1 MSKAKKTTSSLK
13 NSQTQNNI
21 KSSKQHH
28 PLLQEK
34 DIFTLI
40 ENVSADAIIIFDM
53 DYNIVYVSPAIVKLS
68 GYSLK
73 EIKKQKLDN
82 ILTPDSLQ
90 KALKIYKEELQKEKS
105 GRYELNR
112 SRIIELEHSKKD
124 GSTIWLE
131 THVSF
136 IRDKNH
142 KPIGILVV
150 ARDISERKKI
160 EDQLKL
166 FQVLVENASYAIGV
180 STPQGKHYYQN
191 KAFDDLF
198 GIIGDDPPSTL
209 YVDKKIGKEVF
220 RTIMAGGS
228 WTGEVKMYDRFKN
241 IVDINLKASAIKN
254 TEGKIIGLVGI
265 HENITSLKLMEKILK
280 ENEERF
286 RSIFNSTTDAV
297 FILKDDICIDCNPAT
312 LEMFKCKRGDIIG
325 KSAYDFHPEFQP
337 DGKKSKTAA
346 LQYIKKAKAGIPQY
360 FEWQHVKLDGTPFF
374 TDVSLNKMVI
384 GKEVFLLAIVRDI
397 THRKEIANRLR
408 KSEEWYRALFD
419 TSPDVIVIYDFK
431 GNIFAANHA
440 ARHLYGVGTTGELM
454 SEVTNILDLL
464 DDEDKQKAIANMSNT
479 LKTGYAEGNIYTI
492 KNKQGQ
498 KIAVEVHSS
507 VLHDNEGKPQ
517 AFISIIRDISER
529 IRAEKDLRESEE
541 KYRALFEN
549 AAETIVV
556 IQDGYIKICN
566 TRAQQLSGY
575 TQHELMT
582 KPFTEFIYPDDRK
595 MVFDKYSRRLKGEKV
610 ESRYTFRILTK
621 SGVMRWVELNVVAIE
636 WEGKPATLNFITDIT
651 ERKLAEDQIKE
662 NEAKYRTLFESAND
676 AIFLMDKDIFIDCNK
691 KTLEMFGCT
700 REQIIGKP
708 PYVFS
713 PEFQPDGKLSKKK
726 ALEKINAAFQGKPQF
741 FEWQHCKY
749 DRTLFDAE
757 VSLNA
762 FELGGKQYIQAIV
775 RDITERKK
783 AEKTLLLSEEQYRIL
798 VETAKEGIW
807 RIENN
812 VTTYVNK
819 AMADMLGYTPQEM
832 IGKPIYVFMFE
843 EDIPALKERLKK
855 REKGIDEVYEDRRK
869 RKDGSELWAIVS
881 AKAIVDEQGKYIGSF
896 AMYTDITERKK
907 AEQKIINQQK
917 QLLDIITYIPDPTLV
932 IDAHGIVIA
941 FNKAMEELTGVK
953 AENIIGKGNYEY
965 ALPLY
970 GRRRPILIDLALR
983 YDDEIA
989 KNYTYVKREGNTLI
1003 AETVIENFRGKKVF
1017 LWGKAS
1023 PLYDSDG
1030 NLIGAIETIR
1040 DITEQ
1045 KLNELALQESE
1056 RRFREIF
1063 NSTNEAIF
1071 IHDTYSAKIQDMK
1084 DVNDAMLRLYGFE
1097 SKEEV
1102 LPGNVQDLSANI
1114 PPYTAEMAMQKI
1126 QQTIKEGPQVFEWL
1140 ARKKNGEIFWVEVS
1154 LKRTYIGGEDRVIA
1168 VVRDISERKKAEE
1181 AIKEFANKLNTIIEA
1196 VNIGTWEWNVQT
1208 GEVVLNEKWA
1218 DLLGYTLEE
1227 LSPISLQ
1234 RWEILTHPED
1244 LQKAYEILQKHFDG
1258 KLSQYECEV
1267 RMKHKNGSWVWILD
1281 KGKVVS
1287 WTSDGKPLMMY
1298 GTHTD
1303 ITKLK
1308 EAEKALVESK
1318 QFIDNVI
1325 NTIPVRVFWKDK
1337 NLRYLGCNKPFAK
1350 DAGFDSQ
1357 EELIGKT
1364 DYDMSWRQQAEL
1376 YRADDTTVME
1386 TGIPK
1391 IGYEEPQTTP
1401 NGNTIWLRTSKV
1413 PLKDNE
1419 GNVIGVLGT
1428 YEDITQSKMAEQQL
1442 KESEERYRS
1451 LAESTQDLIALHD
1464 MDGVIHYVNQAVFN
1478 ISGYTRDEIVG
1489 KNILMFVPKKHR
1501 KAIYE
1506 RHAKRISG
1514 YMGVEQYETEFINKF
1529 DTLIP
1534 VQVTSTPIIK
1544 EGRIEFIMIVAHD
1557 LTQRKVA
1564 EELLIKQKE
1573 RLESVISILQYEA
1586 KDPQDLYEYV
1596 LNEAVKITNSKIG
1609 FVMNYDK
1616 EEKKFILIA
1625 WSKDVMDECT
1635 MKEKPEIYYLDKAGI
1650 WAETVRQR
1658 RPIIINDYK
1667 EHHLMKKGYPH
1678 GHVEITR
1685 YLGIPIFKD
1694 KEIVAT
1700 VGVANKETDYTEIDV
1715 LQLTLLMDS
1724 AWKSIERIQII
1735 NALEESEQKF
1745 RTLADSSP
1753 TAIMMYQDD
1762 TFIYVNKAAED
1773 ISGYHFEE
1781 VSTLNLWF
1789 LIHPE
1794 DKQMVIHK
1802 AQQCQQ
1808 GKQGLDSYEFRI
1820 ISKDGQV
1827 KWVYITS
1834 ATVQYRGRPAGL
1846 VSVLDITERKKA
1858 EKSLFE
1864 EKEKLRITLQS
1875 IGDAVIATDTNGMV
1889 VIINEAAQQL
1899 TGYSI
1904 EEAVGKHLSEV
1915 FVIEHELSHK
1925 PLENPVEKVLQTGK
1939 VYELVNHTVLI
1950 AKDGTKRVIADSAA
1964 PIKDVGGNILGV
1976 VLVFRDMT
1984 EKMQLLEQ
1992 VQRAQKL
1999 ESIGLLA
2006 AGIAHDFNNIL
2017 EGVFGYIGLA
2027 SAYVSDSTVSEML
2040 VNALKSIERAKGLTG
2055 QLLTFSKGGEPIKK
2069 IQSIVPLLNDVV
2081 QFAISG
2087 TKVKVRFDF
2096 DENLYNA
2103 EFDYNQIS
2111 QVIENIVINAV
2122 QAMPMGGTITVGAYN
2137 VSFAPT
2143 EHPLLEGDYIK
2154 VTIADEG
2161 IGIPKEILPRI
2172 FDPFFSTK
2180 SMGKGLGLATSYSII
2195 TRHQGTIEVESEPG
2209 KGSAFYIYLPATK
2222 EKPVVSVKPEEK
2234 KVLKGGRVLV
2244 LDDEAMMRDIMIK
2257 FLQYLGFDAVAVE
2270 DGKEAIDIFIKEK
2283 EAGKPFSAL
2292 IFDMTIK
2299 GGMGGDEAIV
2309 EIRKCDPVVPAFV
2322 MSGYHDDPVLA
2333 NPEQYGFNGGLCKPF
2348 TIEEL
2353 EAMLAKYF

>member
-1 MSKAKKTTSSLK
+1 MAGSIKKKKPLKGKEKNNNDKNKSIARSSSDLLNSIKMKELILK
-13 NSQTQNNI
+13 ES
-21 KSSKQHH
+21 H
-28 PLLQEK
+28 
-34 DIFTLI
+34 DVFT
-40 ENVSADAIIIFDM
+40 IFDM
-53 DYNIVYVSPAIVKLS
+53 NFNILYVNPAIEKIR
-68 GYSLK
+68 GYSLN
-73 EIKKQKLDN
+73 EVKKQKLEQ

-90 KALKIYKEELQKEKS
+90 KALNVFKEELKKEKS
-105 GRYELNR
+105 KKADPHR
-112 SRIIELEHSKKD
+112 SRILQLEHYCKD

-136 IRDKNH
+136 IRDKKK
-142 KPIGILVV
+142 KPIGILVIS
-150 ARDISERKKI
+150 RDMSERRKI
-160 EDQLKL
+160 EDQLQL
-166 FQVLVENASYAIGV
+166 FKALVENSSYAIGM

-191 KAFDDLF
+191 KAFDELF
-198 GIIGDDPPSTL
+198 GTIGDDPPSTL

-220 RTIMAGGS
+220 TTIMAGGS
-228 WTGEVKMYDRFKN
+228 WAGEVKMYDKNKN
-241 IVDINLKASAIKN
+241 IIDVFLKAYAIKDSHN
-254 TEGKIIGLVGI
+254 AIIGLVGI
-265 HENITSLKLMEKILK
+265 HEDITSLKLMEKILK
-280 ENEERF
+280 ENEEKF
-286 RSIFNSTTDAV
+286 RAIFDSANDAV
-297 FILKDDICIDCNPAT
+297 FIMKDDVCIDCNPAT
-312 LEMFKCKRGDIIG
+312 LRMFKCSRENIIG
-325 KSAYDFHPEFQP
+325 KSAHLFHPEFQP
-337 DGKKSKTAA
+337 DGKKSKTLA
-346 LQYIKKAKAGIPQY
+346 LQYIKKAKAGVPQY
-360 FEWQHVKLDGTPFF
+360 FEWQHIKYDGTPFF
-374 TDVSLNKMVI
+374 TEVSLNKLII

-397 THRKEIANRLR
+397 THRKEIENRLR
-408 KSEEWYRALFD
+408 KSEEWYKALFD

-440 ARHLYGVGTTGELM
+440 ARQLYGVGTTAELM
-454 SEVTNILDLL
+454 ADVTNILDLL
-464 DDEDKQKAIANMSNT
+464 DDEDKHKAISNMSNT
-479 LKTGYAEGNIYTI
+479 LKTGYAVGNIYTI
-492 KNKQGQ
+492 KNKKGK
-498 KIAVEVHSS
+498 KITIEVHSS
-507 VLHDNEGKPQ
+507 LLPDSEGKPQ

-529 IRAEKDLRESEE
+529 IKSEKELQERE
-541 KYRALFEN
+541 
-549 AAETIVV
+549 
-556 IQDGYIKICN
+556 
-566 TRAQQLSGY
+566 
-575 TQHELMT
+575 
-582 KPFTEFIYPDDRK
+582 
-595 MVFDKYSRRLKGEKV
+595 
-610 ESRYTFRILTK
+610 
-621 SGVMRWVELNVVAIE
+621 
-636 WEGKPATLNFITDIT
+636 
-651 ERKLAEDQIKE
+651 ER
-662 NEAKYRTLFESAND
+662 YRTLFESAND
-676 AIFLMDKDIFIDCNK
+676 AIFLMDKDIFIDCNQ

-700 REQIIGKP
+700 REQIIGTP

-713 PEFQPDGKLSKKK
+713 PEFQPDGKSSKKK
-726 ALEKINAAFQGKPQF
+726 ALEKIHAALQGTPQF
-741 FEWQHCKY
+741 FEWQQCKY
-749 DRTLFDAE
+749 DRTPFDAE

-762 FELGGKQYIQAIV
+762 FELGGKKYIQAIV

-783 AEKTLLLSEEQYRIL
+783 AEKALLLSEEQYRIL

-807 RIENN
+807 KIEHD

-819 AMADMLGYTPQEM
+819 AMADMLGYTPEEM
-832 IGKPIYVFMFE
+832 MGRSIYDFMFE

-869 RKDGSELWAIVS
+869 KKDGSELWAIIS
-881 AKAIVDEQGKYIGSF
+881 AKAIIDEQGNYIGSF

-907 AEQKIINQQK
+907 AEQKIVNQQK
-917 QLLDIITYIPDPTLV
+917 QLMDIITYIPDPTLV
-932 IDAHGIVIA
+932 IDAHGVVIA

-953 AENIIGKGNYEY
+953 AEDIIGKGNYEY

-970 GRRRPILIDLALR
+970 GKRRPILIDLALH
-983 YDDEIA
+983 YDDEIV
-989 KNYTYVKREGNTLI
+989 KNYTYVKREGNVLI
-1003 AETVIENFRGKKVF
+1003 AETTIDNFRGKKVY

-1045 KLNELALQESE
+1045 KLNELALKESE
-1056 RRFREIF
+1056 RKFKEIF

-1071 IHDTYSAKIQDMK
+1071 IDEAQTGKMIE
-1084 DVNDAMLRLYGFE
+1084 VNDAMLKMYGYT

-1102 LPGNVQDLSANI
+1102 LGGNIGDLSANI
-1114 PPYTAEMAMQKI
+1114 PPYTEEEAQRL
-1126 QQTIKEGPQVFEWL
+1126 IKEAIDEKPQVFEWL
-1140 ARKKNGEIFWVEVS
+1140 AKKKNGEVFWVEVS
-1154 LKRTYIGGEDRVIA
+1154 LRRTEISGKDSVIA
-1168 VVRDISERKKAEE
+1168 VARDISERKQAEKAL
-1181 AIKEFANKLNTIIEA
+1181 KDFSNRLNTIIEA
-1196 VNIGTWEWNVQT
+1196 VNIGTWERNVQT
-1208 GEVVLNEKWA
+1208 GEVIFNQKWA
-1218 DLLGYTLEE
+1218 NLLGYTLEE

-1234 RWEILTHPED
+1234 TWESLTHPED
-1244 LQKAYEILQKHFDG
+1244 LQKVYELLQKHFDG
-1258 KLSQYECEV
+1258 TLPQYECEI
-1267 RMKHKNGSWVWILD
+1267 RMKHKNGNWVWILD

-1287 WTSDGKPLMMY
+1287 WNNDGKPLMMY
-1298 GTHTD
+1298 GTHID

-1308 EAEKALVESK
+1308 ETEKALKESI
-1318 QFIDNVI
+1318 QFIDNVLH
-1325 NTIPVRVFWKDK
+1325 TIPVRVFWKDK
-1337 NLRYLGCNKPFAK
+1337 NLRYLGCNKPFAM
-1350 DAGFDSQ
+1350 DAGFNNPEDI
-1357 EELIGKT
+1357 IGKT
-1364 DYDMSWRQQAEL
+1364 DYDMGWKELAER
-1376 YRADDTTVME
+1376 YRADDTMVME

-1391 IGYEEPQTTP
+1391 IGYEEPLTTP
-1401 NGNTIWLRTSKV
+1401 DGNTLWLRASKV

-1428 YEDITQSKMAEQQL
+1428 YEDITQSKIAQQQL

-1464 MDGVIHYVNQAVFN
+1464 MDGVIHYVNQAVVN
-1478 ISGYTRDEIVG
+1478 ISGYNKDEILG

-1501 KAIYE
+1501 KSIYE

-1514 YMGVEQYETEFINKF
+1514 YVGIEQYETEFINKF
-1529 DTLIP
+1529 GAIIP
-1534 VQVTSTPIIK
+1534 IQVTSTPIIK
-1544 EGRIEFIMIVAHD
+1544 EGRIQFIMIVAHD

-1564 EELLIKQKE
+1564 EELLIKNKE
-1573 RLESVISILQYEA
+1573 RLESIISILQYEA

-1625 WSKDVMDECT
+1625 WSKDVMAECA
-1635 MKEKPEIYYLDKAGI
+1635 MIDKPEIYYLDDAGI
-1650 WAETVRQR
+1650 WAETVRQGK
-1658 RPIIINDYK
+1658 PIIINNYK
-1667 EHHLMKKGYPH
+1667 EYHPLKKGYPQ
-1678 GHVEITR
+1678 GHVELTR
-1685 YLGIPIFKD
+1685 YLGIPVFKD

-1700 VGVANKETDYTEIDV
+1700 VGVANKETDYTEIDM

-1724 AWKSIERIQII
+1724 AWKSIERMQII

-1753 TAIMMYQDD
+1753 TGIMLYQDD
-1762 TFIYVNKAAED
+1762 KFVYINKAAEQ
-1773 ISGYHFEE
+1773 ISGYNFEE
-1781 VSTLNLWF
+1781 VATLNFWF
-1789 LIHPE
+1789 LVHPE
-1794 DKQMVIHK
+1794 DKEMLINK
-1802 AQQCQQ
+1802 ARQRQQ
-1808 GKQGLDSYEFRI
+1808 GSQGLDRYEFRI

-1827 KWVYITS
+1827 KWVYVTS
-1834 ATVQYRGRPAGL
+1834 ETVKYKGRPAGL
-1846 VSVLDITERKKA
+1846 VSVLDITDRKKA
-1858 EKSLFE
+1858 EEALQE

-1875 IGDAVIATDTNGMV
+1875 IGDGVIATDIQGRV
-1889 VIINEAAQQL
+1889 VLINEAAQLL

-1904 EEAVGKHLSEV
+1904 EEAVGKNLSEV
-1915 FVIEHELSHK
+1915 FVIEHELSYK

-1939 VYELVNHTVLI
+1939 VYELANHTVLI

-1964 PIKDVGGNILGV
+1964 PIKDAAGNILGV

-2006 AGIAHDFNNIL
+2006 GGIAHDFNNIL

-2040 VNALKSIERAKGLTG
+2040 ANALKSIQRAKGLTG
-2055 QLLTFSKGGEPIKK
+2055 QLLTFAKGGQPIKK
-2069 IQSIVPLLNDVV
+2069 IQSIVPLLNDTV

-2087 TKVKVRFDF
+2087 TKIKARFDF

-2111 QVIENIVINAV
+2111 QVVENIVINAV
-2122 QAMPMGGTITVGAYN
+2122 QAMPMGGTITVGACN

-2143 EHPLLEGDYIK
+2143 QHPLLEGDYIK

-2161 IGIPKEILPRI
+2161 VGIPKEILNRI

-2180 SMGKGLGLATSYSII
+2180 SMGHGLGLATSYSIVA
-2195 TRHQGTIEVESEPG
+2195 RHQGTIEVESEPG
-2209 KGSAFYIYLPATK
+2209 KGSVFYIYLPATK
-2222 EKPVVSVKPEEK
+2222 EKVVEPIKPEIK

-2257 FLQYLGFDAVAVE
+2257 FLEHLGFDALAVE
-2270 DGKEAIDIFIKEK
+2270 DGKEAIDVFLKEK

-2299 GGMGGDEAIV
+2299 GGMGGNEAIV
-2309 EIRKCDPVVPAFV
+2309 EIRKFDPDVHAFV

-2333 NPEQYGFNGGLCKPF
+2333 NPEQYGFNDGLCKPF